1 MQIQETN
8 KILYYLQGYY
18 NLLKLRLG
26 IKTTGAIE
34 RFLSSGGYDRGYLVN
49 RVNYYNKLD
58 HLIPI
63 DGIKSSLSI
72 KSFQRPV
79 KPSAYFFDLIEYAR
93 FFDRELKLSYLFGDV
108 THIPPVPSIVKSRPV
123 TVENSKAVLLKLD
136 KARHFKFVEDDIA
149 FGKKKNMMIG
159 RGVVTQPHRIDF
171 FEKYFH
177 HPLCDLGKVNDN
189 GNNAEWLKP
198 PVPIAEHLK
207 YKFILCLEGHDVAT
221 NLKWVMSSSSVAVMP
236 RPRYETWFMEGRL
249 IPDQDYI
256 CIKDDYSDLEERLN
270 YFIDHPQQA
279 MNISENANQY
289 VRQFQNKKQERI
301 LNLLVLDKYFFY
313 TGQTSNRLLG
323 SYIY

>member
-8 KILYYLQGYY
+8 KIFYYLQGYY
-18 NLLKLRLG
+18 NLLKLKLG
-26 IKTTGAIE
+26 IETTGNIE
-34 RFLSSGGYDRGYLVN
+34 RFLNNGGPYDRDYLVN

-63 DGIKSSLSI
+63 NEAKSSLSI
-72 KSFQRPV
+72 KSFQRPI
-79 KPSAYFFDLIEYAR
+79 KPSAYFFDLIEHAR
-93 FFDRELKLSYLFGDV
+93 HFDRELRLNYLFGDV
-108 THIPPVPSIVKSRPV
+108 THVPPVPSLVKSRPA
-123 TVENSKAVLLKLD
+123 TVENSNAVLLKLD

-149 FGKKKNMMIG
+149 FERKKNMLIG

-189 GNNAEWLKP
+189 GNNNDWLKP
-198 PVPIAEHLK
+198 PIPIAEHLK

-236 RPRYETWFMEGRL
+236 QPRYETWFMEGRL
-249 IPDQDYI
+249 IRDQHYI
-256 CIKDDYSDLEERLN
+256 CIKDDYSDMEERLN

-279 MNISENANQY
+279 MEISKNANQY
-289 VRQFQNKKQERI
+289 VRQFQNKRQEQI

-313 TGQTSNRLLG
+313 TGQTSGWLLE
-323 SYIY
+323 

>member
-8 KILYYLQGYY
+8 KIFYYLQGYY
-18 NLLKLRLG
+18 NLLKLKLG
-26 IKTTGAIE
+26 IETAGNIE
-34 RFLSSGGYDRGYLVN
+34 RFLNNGGPYDRDYLVN
-49 RVNYYNKLD
+49 RVNYYNKLN

-63 DGIKSSLSI
+63 GEAKSSLSI
-72 KSFQRPV
+72 KSFQRPI

-108 THIPPVPSIVKSRPV
+108 THVPLFPSLVKSRPA
-123 TVENSKAVLLKLD
+123 TVENGNAVLLKLD

-149 FGKKKNMMIG
+149 FGKKKNMLIG
-159 RGVVTQPHRIDF
+159 RGVVTQPHRVDF
-171 FEKYFH
+171 FNKYFH

-189 GNNAEWLKP
+189 GRNTEWLKP
-198 PVPIAEHLK
+198 LIPISEHLK

-236 RPRYETWFMEGRL
+236 QPRYETWFMEGSL
-249 IPDQDYI
+249 IPDQHYI

-279 MNISENANQY
+279 MDISKNANQY
-289 VRQFQNKKQERI
+289 VRQFQNKKQEHI

-313 TGQTSNRLLG
+313 TGQTSGWTLG
-323 SYIY
+323 